1 MNKLLSIA
9 ALAVASLSAPAIAD
23 DQDKMDHDEAKPMA
37 VNSFQNL
44 AYTFK
49 AADLNGDGMLSS
61 TEYEWYR
68 MHSWDSKAGERGNN
82 KAAITKDYTML
93 DSDNDGTVSRGEFM
107 NVANNDQLTDTQKQQ
122 MMQAVYAPD
131 YYTLTYY
138 LTATPISAD
147 YFDGREVV
155 NMKGDEI
162 GKITDIVR
170 TKENGT
176 YYAMID
182 LEGPDMYQP
191 TAPRRD
197 TIGINLDE
205 LVLSM
210 SDKSVAMIEK
220 GENRLRTMDVPE
232 IGEYDDVDYIFTI
245 S

>member
-9 ALAVASLSAPAIAD
+9 ALAVASISAPAIAD
-23 DQDKMDHDEAKPMA
+23 DHGDMDHDDAAPMA

-49 AADLNGDGMLSS
+49 AADLDGDGMLSDV
-61 TEYEWYR
+61 EYEWYR
-68 MHSWDSKAGERGNN
+68 MHSWDSKATTRGNN
-82 KAAITKDYTML
+82 KVAITNDYAML
-93 DSDNDGTVSRGEFM
+93 DSDKDGTVSRGEFM
-107 NVANNDQLTDTQKQQ
+107 NVANNDDLTDVQKQQ

-147 YFDGREVV
+147 YFDGREVI

-162 GKITDIVR
+162 GKITEIVR

-182 LEGPDMYQP
+182 LDGSDMYRP

-197 TIGINLDE
+197 KIGINLDE

-220 GENRLRTMDVPE
+220 GENRLRTMDVPV
-232 IGEYDDVDYIFTI
+232 IGEYDDVEYIFTI